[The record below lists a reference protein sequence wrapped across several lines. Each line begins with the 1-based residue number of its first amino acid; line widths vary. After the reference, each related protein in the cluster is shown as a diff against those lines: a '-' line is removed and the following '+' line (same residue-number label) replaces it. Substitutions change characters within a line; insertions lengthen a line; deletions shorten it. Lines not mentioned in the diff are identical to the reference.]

1 MQRKEESVAG
11 EKLRVET
18 QNEGKGDAGLGPQQ
32 ALKDARKTDM
42 FLSLPWQQCMSRSI
56 VGKLCRQPP

>member
-18 QNEGKGDAGLGPQQ
+18 QNEAKATPDLVHSRTEGCAENGDVSVASMATVHVSVYRG
-32 ALKDARKTDM
+32 
-42 FLSLPWQQCMSRSI
+42 
-56 VGKLCRQPP
+56 